1 MAAATWLYTLV
12 SVVLVSLLSLAGIV
26 LLSLRKSLLER
37 MLLFLVSFAVG
48 ALLGDAFIHLF
59 PEAIEAGT
67 SPLAFGASALLGFVI
82 FFVIEKFLRWH
93 HRHLF
98 PHAEEGSHYHR
109 FTQPYVW
116 MNLIGDG
123 IHNFIDG
130 VIIAGSYLV
139 STPLGITTTLAVIFH
154 EGPQELGDFA
164 ILVSGGLSRM
174 KALFFNFLSALAAI
188 AGGLLTLLLGSWLEG
203 LTLFLIPFTFAGFTY
218 IAMATLIPELHHEDT
233 PHKLVVQIVGVTLG
247 ITIMALLLLLE

>member
-1 MAAATWLYTLV
+1 MAAETWLYTLA
-12 SVVLVSLLSLAGIV
+12 SLVLVSLLSFIGIV
-26 LLSLRKSLLER
+26 LLSLRRPFLEK

-59 PEAIEAGT
+59 PEAIESGT
-67 SPLAFGASALLGFVI
+67 TPLAFGISALLGFVI

-98 PHAEEGSHYHR
+98 PHAEEGSHHHR
-109 FTQPYVW
+109 FAQPYVW
-116 MNLIGDG
+116 MNLFGDG

-130 VIIAGSYLV
+130 VIIAGSYLASV
-139 STPLGITTTLAVIFH
+139 PLGITTTLAVVFH

-164 ILVSGGLSRM
+164 ILISGGLSRM
-174 KALFFNFLSALAAI
+174 KALFFNFLSALSAI
-188 AGGLLTLLLGSWLEG
+188 AGGLLTLLLGSRIEG
-203 LTLFLIPFTFAGFTY
+203 LTLFLLPFTFAGFTY

-233 PHKLVVQIVGVTLG
+233 PHKLVVQVVGITLG
-247 ITIMALLLLLE
+247 IVVMALLLLLE